1 MLISQLPTTMPTKI
15 TVNRNGSLRV
25 QGDDFV
31 IVDVTGKE
39 YGLGGR
45 TTVSLCRCGASKNQP
60 FCDGSHREIGFQHRA
75 EAYDLP
81 PRAE

>member
-1 MLISQLPTTMPTKI
+1 MPTRI

-25 QGDDFV
+25 QGEDFT
-31 IVDVTGKE
+31 IVDATGKE

-45 TTVSLCRCGASKNQP
+45 TTVSLCRCGASKTPP
-60 FCDGSHREIGFQHRA
+60 FCDGSHREIGFQQRA

-81 PRAE
+81 PREPR